1 MSDLSSLENNAM
13 DEIQSAGDMQA
24 LESLRVQYL
33 GKKGVLTE
41 QLKSLGKL
49 PKEERPEAGQKINQI
64 KVVIQEALEERKG
77 YLHRRSMRA
86 QQKLVVKIKSVM
98 HCTRWMMFWNVECL
112 KIVKLI
118 FNLRA
123 FFYYKTKLF
132 KVILYAVKG

>member
-1 MSDLSSLENNAM
+1 MSDLSALESNAM

-64 KVVIQEALEERKG
+64 KVVYSGSA
-77 YLHRRSMRA
+77 
-86 QQKLVVKIKSVM
+86 
-98 HCTRWMMFWNVECL
+98 
-112 KIVKLI
+112 
-118 FNLRA
+118 
-123 FFYYKTKLF
+123 
-132 KVILYAVKG
+132 